1 MSPVSLVGEADVK
14 LGGQSL
20 DPTVAGQL
28 LETRVD
34 LHLRLPD
41 RCSIRLADP
50 KLDLVESSSFSLGAE
65 VEVRFSSPTG
75 GRPVS
80 LFKGLVASLEPEF
93 DRDRTVLVVRA
104 YDRSHLIN
112 ATRRTEAYQQMSYA
126 DIARKVA
133 GAGALSAGTIDATGA
148 PIAFV
153 QQSNETDWEFLWR
166 LADEIGFEVH
176 VTGSTLNFR
185 KAGGSATGSPVD
197 LVWGENLFE
206 FRPRATAVQQAKN
219 VTVRGWDPASK
230 QEIEVS
236 ATPSPTGAS
245 IGIQRSKAVSALSG
259 GTVTVA
265 DRPIHTAAQATEL
278 AKSVAA
284 RLSESWVEAGGV
296 SMGNP
301 SLTPGTKVNVAQVGK
316 RFGGTYTLSSAT
328 HVVRGTVGYETRF
341 AVTGRSP
348 RSMLDLVST
357 RSERSWRHSVVVGVV
372 TNNEDPDAMGRVRV
386 RYPVLGADH
395 EGWWA
400 RVTAPAAGT
409 KRGLLMTPQPG
420 DEVLIAFEHDDE
432 EHPYVIGSVWNGTA
446 KPQELV
452 HTDGS
457 FALRSDKQVLVE
469 AAEAM
474 TFTGDKEFTLST
486 AGSAKITTSERSG
499 DGAPGDVTLD
509 AKGKAVVKAGT
520 TTTIE
525 AGSEAKV
532 SGATIKVAAGTQLQL
547 EGGGQV
553 TIKGATVQIQATG
566 IVQISGA
573 QVMLG

>member
-1 MSPVSLVGEADVK
+1 MSPVSLVAEADVK
-14 LGGQSL
+14 LGGQPL
-20 DPTVAGQL
+20 DPEIAGQL

-41 RCSIRLADP
+41 SCSIRFADP
-50 KLDLVESSSFSLGAE
+50 TLDLVESSSFSLGAE
-65 VEVRFSSPTG
+65 VEVSFTAPSGSK
-75 GRPVS
+75 PVS

-93 DRDRTVLVVRA
+93 ERRQSALVVRA
-104 YDRSHLIN
+104 YDRSHLLN
-112 ATRRTEAYQQMSYA
+112 STRRTEAYQQMSYA

-133 GAGALSAGTIDATGA
+133 GTGALTAGTIDSTGA
-148 PIAFV
+148 AIAFV

-166 LADEIGFEVH
+166 LADEVGFEVH
-176 VTGSTLNFR
+176 VSGTTLNFR
-185 KAGGSATGSPVD
+185 KAGGSSTGSPVE
-197 LVWGENLFE
+197 LAWGEELFA
-206 FRPRATAVQQAKN
+206 FRPRATAVQQAKD

-245 IGIQRSKAVSALSG
+245 IGIQRSQAVSALLG

-284 RLSESWVEAGGV
+284 RLSESWVEAEGV
-296 SMGNP
+296 AMGNP
-301 SLTPGTKVNVAQVGK
+301 SLTPGTKVKVAEVGK
-316 RFGGTYTLSSAT
+316 RFSGTYTLSSAT
-328 HVVRGTVGYETRF
+328 HVLRGGQGYETRF

-348 RSMLDLVST
+348 RSMLDLVSART
-357 RSERSWRHSVVVGVV
+357 ERSWRHSVVVGVV
-372 TNNEDPDAMGRVRV
+372 TNNNDPDALGRVRV

-400 RVTAPAAGT
+400 RVAAPAAGT
-409 KRGLLMTPQPG
+409 KRGLLMMPQPG
-420 DEVLIAFEHDDE
+420 DEVLVAFEHDDE

-452 HTDGS
+452 HADGS
-457 FALRSDKQVLVE
+457 FALRSDHQVLVE

-474 TFTGDKEFTLST
+474 TLTGDKEFTVSS

-499 DGAPGDVTLD
+499 EGAPGDVTLD
-509 AKGKAVVKAGT
+509 AKGKAVMKAGT
-520 TTTIE
+520 STTIE

-532 SGATIKVAAGTQLQL
+532 SGATVKVAAGTQLQL
-547 EGGGQV
+547 EGGGQL
-553 TIKGATVQIQATG
+553 TIKGAMVQIQASG

-573 QVMLG
+573 QIMLG